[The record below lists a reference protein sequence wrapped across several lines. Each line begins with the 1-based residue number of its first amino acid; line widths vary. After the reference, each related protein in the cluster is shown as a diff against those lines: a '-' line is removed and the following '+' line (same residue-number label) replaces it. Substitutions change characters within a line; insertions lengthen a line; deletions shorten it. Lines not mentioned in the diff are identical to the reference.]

1 MGRREVFGIEAEAL
15 NDDPIGRALDA
26 IAPEQERISGTVG
39 AQAIARFGVEVTRLH
54 WDMTSISLH
63 GAYEEPEPGF
73 ATPRLGQTDGSP
85 AGPQAVPTWLPVTA
99 QEGIPLWHGP
109 YDGGPAR
116 CLRWWAPCRCCR
128 SWPASSGS
136 CWYGTPS

>member
-15 NDDPIGRALDA
+15 NDDRMGRALDA

-54 WDMTSISLH
+54 WDMTFDLALRRLR
-63 GAYEEPEPGF
+63 GAQAGLRDS
-73 ATPRLGQTDGSP
+73 ALGQTEGSP
-85 AGPQAVPTWLPVTA
+85 AGPQAVQPWLPVTA
-99 QEGIPLWHGP
+99 QGGIPLWHRP

-116 CLRWWAPCRCCR
+116 CLRWWAPCRC
-128 SWPASSGS
+128 
-136 CWYGTPS
+136 